1 MIYNER
7 VNTRF
12 SALRKQYIYSELE
25 NVVGLV
31 FLSPPNSFIV
41 NAPHHVTLDNTPLT
55 A

>member
-12 SALRKQYIYSELE
+12 SALRKKIYSELE